1 MSNGEVRQSHTASF
15 CGSSRRTEDQNPEQE
30 KITRRKIS
38 MKLVNETST
47 STMLEE
53 KININANFL

>member
-38 MKLVNETST
+38 MKLVNETS
-47 STMLEE
+47 MLEE